1 LIVELDSMD
10 VGGWGDSGIA
20 HLFGDP
26 AGLRAGD
33 TSSIRYHWD
42 CM

>member
-1 LIVELDSMD
+1 MD

-20 HLFGDP
+20 HLFGDH
-26 AGLRAGD
+26 AGLSAGD